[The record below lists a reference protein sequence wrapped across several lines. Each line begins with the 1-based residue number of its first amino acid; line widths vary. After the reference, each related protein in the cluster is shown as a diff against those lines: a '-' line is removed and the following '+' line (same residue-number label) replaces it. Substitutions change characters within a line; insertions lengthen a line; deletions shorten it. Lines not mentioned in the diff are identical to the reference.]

1 MILKKITFCSILFLF
16 INACAEYNVIKNK
29 KKEKIYYS
37 SVGFTLIY
45 DDKLFE
51 NKTINKKINNE
62 NIIFAHNILKYNTP
76 VKIINPIN
84 LKSVITKVHKNVD
97 YPKIFNSVISKKI
110 SDALELDSNNPYIE
124 IIEIKKNKIFVAKKS
139 NTFDEEKTVAGKAPV
154 DTIVMDDLQVK
165 NTNTS
170 KELID
175 KKSFILVINDFYYE
189 KSAISLKNEL
199 IKKSKLDNI
208 YIKKINSKQFR
219 LSVGP
224 FQNFNALKNSY
235 ISLNNLGFEN
245 LNIYIDS
252 K

>member
-1 MILKKITFCSILFLF
+1 MIVNKIIFFSILLVFVSS
-16 INACAEYNVIKNK
+16 CAEYNVIQNK

-37 SVGFTLIY
+37 SMGFTLIY
-45 DDKLFE
+45 DDILFE

-76 VKIINPIN
+76 VKIINPMN
-84 LKSVITKVHKNVD
+84 LKSIITKVHKNVD

-110 SDALELDSNNPYIE
+110 SDSLELDPNNPYIE
-124 IIEIKKNKIFVAKKS
+124 IIEIKKNKIFIAKKS
-139 NTFDEEKTVAGKAPV
+139 NTFEEEKRVAGKAPV
-154 DTIVMDDLQVK
+154 DDIKMDDLQVN
-165 NTNTS
+165 NTNAS
-170 KELID
+170 KELAL
-175 KKSFILVINDFYYE
+175 KKNFILVINDFYYE

-199 IKKSKLDNI
+199 LQKSNLDKL
-208 YIKKINSKQFR
+208 YIKKINNKQFR

-245 LNIYIDS
+245 LNIYID
-252 K
+252 